1 MEAWRRELERALA
14 HGLENSDDDIEDQ
27 LLEEVFSNLDF
38 DPNEDEERGQ
48 VGGSRPGRRYRH
60 RAREEGHHRL

>member
-1 MEAWRRELERALA
+1 MEVWREELDRALT
-14 HGLENSDDDIEDQ
+14 HGLENSNDDIEDQ

-38 DPNEDEERGQ
+38 DPDEDEERNQ
-48 VGGSRPGRRYRH
+48 VGGSRHGRRYCH